1 MRTDSQR
8 ELNDLTAVQ
17 SFYIGILEKSL
28 GHSVPLPAAIAGG
41 DASAENCATRVQ
53 ALRNWL
59 DVLDLAMAPPLLR
72 DSLKSAPTPETAYCL
87 LRYFADKCSVRS
99 GDRDKMD
106 CVITQLFRTPPQVE
120 GASAPAWQR
129 PEVDSSYFFVAQ
141 AALGFLGH
149 LYKLMA
155 DLEYERMT
163 PEQTQLMTEFEYL
176 YQELEEFRHFDQI
189 MDSNIVQ
196 RVREIKQSL
205 GKSFYHPDALAHLA
219 VWNDVFGR
227 KFDELFHDA
236 TTQIRTFAENV
247 QKEGASVLSRLEGD
261 VTVQQLTEVQPGEIL
276 AGEYQKSQDDFRKVS
291 KFKKVVDNKRTG
303 RGAAPQKSVPVAA
316 PAPAPVKAIPT
327 APNTLAMTPS
337 SQAQPASP
345 AVPMKPA
352 APAVR
357 AEVLAIHP
365 SQAVHNAVQE
375 GKIHNARE
383 SIKEHVRSAADSKM
397 AYFVTIKKTRI
408 TLTPAEL
415 EAFRAD
421 YQGEKSFRADYA
433 TVMMNVVAYLS
444 RMIVEVDEYNQRASS
459 AYLWKPHADALAY
472 LLSTLERL
480 NMEATSVLETARARG
495 LQEKAGALQAS
506 LDKLRDYARTVSQTL
521 QAAGQGAGV

>member
-8 ELNDLTAVQ
+8 ECNDLTTVQ
-17 SFYIGILEKSL
+17 AFYVGILEKNL
-28 GHSVPLPAAIAGG
+28 GHCVPLPAAIAEG
-41 DASAENCATRVQ
+41 DPPTENSSARVQ
-53 ALRNWL
+53 ALKNWL

-72 DSLKSAPTPETAYCL
+72 DSLKSAPTPETAYSL
-87 LRYFADKCSVRS
+87 LRYFADKCSLRS

-106 CVITQLFRTPPQVE
+106 CIITHLFRTPPE
-120 GASAPAWQR
+120 ADNGAAPAWQR

-141 AALGFLGH
+141 SAMGFLGQ
-149 LYKLMA
+149 LYKLTA
-155 DLEYERMT
+155 DLEFERMT
-163 PEQTQLMTEFEYL
+163 PEHTQLMSEFEYL
-176 YQELEEFRHFDQI
+176 YQELEEFRHFDQV

-219 VWNDVFGR
+219 VWNDIFGR

-303 RGAAPQKSVPVAA
+303 RS
-316 PAPAPVKAIPT
+316 APVQISAPPPVQAPVRAIPQ
-327 APNTLAMTPS
+327 APNTMSINS
-337 SQAQPASP
+337 SGHAQPGPPSGAGAPPIAEKAS
-345 AVPMKPA
+345 
-352 APAVR
+352 APGVQ

-383 SIKEHVRSAADSKM
+383 SIKENVRNATNPKLAQ
-397 AYFVTIKKTRI
+397 FVTIKKTRI

-421 YQGEKSFRADYA
+421 YHGEKSFRADYA
-433 TVMMNVVAYLS
+433 NVMMNVVAYLS

-480 NMEATSVLETARARG
+480 NMEATSVLETARGRG
-495 LQEKAGALQAS
+495 LQEKAAALQAS
-506 LDKLRDYARTVSQTL
+506 LDKLREYANTVSQTL
-521 QAAGQGAGV
+521 QAAGV

>member
-1 MRTDSQR
+1 MRTDSHR
-8 ELNDLTAVQ
+8 ELNDLISVQ
-17 SFYIGILEKSL
+17 AFYAAILEKSL
-28 GHSVPLPAAIAGG
+28 AHPVPLPAAIAEGESTEESSSG
-41 DASAENCATRVQ
+41 RVQ
-53 ALRNWL
+53 ALKNWL
-59 DVLDLAMAPPLLR
+59 DVLDLAMSPPLLR
-72 DSLKSAPTPETAYCL
+72 DSLKSASGPEIAYCL
-87 LRYFADKCSVRS
+87 LRYFASKCSLRS

-106 CVITQLFRTPPQVE
+106 CIITHLFRTPPHVE
-120 GASAPAWQR
+120 GAAAPAWQR

-163 PEQTQLMTEFEYL
+163 PEHTQLMTEFEYL

-205 GKSFYHPDALAHLA
+205 GKCFYHPDALAHLA

-261 VTVQQLTEVQPGEIL
+261 VTVQQLTQVQPGEIL
-276 AGEYQKSQDDFRKVS
+276 AGDYQKSQDDFRKVS

-303 RGAAPQKSVPVAA
+303 RGAPPPKPAPPD
-316 PAPAPVKAIPT
+316 PAPVRAIPQ
-327 APNTLAMTPS
+327 APNTMMMGSA
-337 SQAQPASP
+337 SQPQQAATT
-345 AVPMKPA
+345 VPIKPA
-352 APAVR
+352 APGLQ

-375 GKIHNARE
+375 GKIHSARE
-383 SIKEHVRSAADSKM
+383 SIKDHVRSAPDPKA
-397 AYFVTIKKTRI
+397 AYFVTVKKTRI

-433 TVMMNVVAYLS
+433 NVMMNVVAYLS
-444 RMIVEVDEYNQRASS
+444 RMIVEVDEYNQKSSS

-495 LQEKAGALQAS
+495 LQEKAAALQIS

-521 QAAGQGAGV
+521 HAAGQGAGV

>member
-8 ELNDLTAVQ
+8 ECNDLTRIQA
-17 SFYIGILEKSL
+17 FYVGILEKNL
-28 GHSVPLPAAIAGG
+28 GHTVPLPAAIADG
-41 DASAENCATRVQ
+41 DASPESSVARVQ
-53 ALRNWL
+53 ALKNWL
-59 DVLDLAMAPPLLR
+59 DVLDLGMAPPLLR
-72 DSLKSAPTPETAYCL
+72 DSLKSAPSPETAHSL
-87 LRYFADKCSVRS
+87 LRYFADKCSLRS

-106 CVITQLFRTPPQVE
+106 CIITHLFRTPPE
-120 GASAPAWQR
+120 AENGAAPAWQR
-129 PEVDSSYFFVAQ
+129 PEIDSSYFFVAQ
-141 AALGFLGH
+141 SAMGFLGH
-149 LYKLMA
+149 LYKLTA
-155 DLEYERMT
+155 DLEFERMT
-163 PEQTQLMTEFEYL
+163 PEHTQLMSEFEYL
-176 YQELEEFRHFDQI
+176 YQELEEFRHFDQV

-205 GKSFYHPDALAHLA
+205 AKSFYHPDALAHVA

-236 TTQIRTFAENV
+236 TMQIRTFAENV

-303 RGAAPQKSVPVAA
+303 RGAAVQISAPPPVQ
-316 PAPAPVKAIPT
+316 APVKAIPQ
-327 APNTLAMTPS
+327 APNAMSINSSGHAQPGPPPS
-337 SQAQPASP
+337 SAAQVAP
-345 AVPMKPA
+345 KPA
-352 APAVR
+352 APVVQ

-383 SIKEHVRSAADSKM
+383 SIKDNVRSATNPKLAQ
-397 AYFVTIKKTRI
+397 FVTIKKTRI

-421 YQGEKSFRADYA
+421 YHGEKSFRADYA
-433 TVMMNVVAYLS
+433 NVMMNVVAYLS
-444 RMIVEVDEYNQRASS
+444 RMIIEVDEYNQKAAS

-472 LLSTLERL
+472 LLSTLDRL
-480 NMEATSVLETARARG
+480 NMEATSVLETARGRG
-495 LQEKAGALQAS
+495 LQEKAAALQTS
-506 LDKLRDYARTVSQTL
+506 LDKLREYASTVSQTL
-521 QAAGQGAGV
+521 QAAGV